1 MDYKIDLSQ
10 TRLNIPDL
18 PVGGFAAPPP
28 GSAAPAAAAEE
39 DEPAPKA
46 EEKTLFNLTLKS
58 FEATAKPKVIKELKS
73 LLNLSLVESKKF
85 AESVP
90 KQMQE
95 NVNKEDAQKIIDQMK
110 ALGAVVTME

>member
-1 MDYKIDLSQ
+1 MQAQS
-10 TRLNIPDL
+10 RLNIPDL
-18 PVGGFAAPPP
+18 PVGGFAAAPPP
-28 GSAAPAAAAEE
+28 GTAAPAAAAEE
-39 DEPAPKA
+39 DEPAPK
-46 EEKTLFNLTLKS
+46 EQEKTLFNLTLKS
-58 FEATAKPKVIKELKS
+58 FDAAAKPKVIKEIKS

-95 NVNKEDAQKIIDQMK
+95 NVNKEDAQKIIDTMK